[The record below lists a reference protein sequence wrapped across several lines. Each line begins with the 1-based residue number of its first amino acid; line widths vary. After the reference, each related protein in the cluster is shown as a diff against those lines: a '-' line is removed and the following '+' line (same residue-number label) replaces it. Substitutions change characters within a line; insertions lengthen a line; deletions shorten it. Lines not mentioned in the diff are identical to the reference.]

1 MKLSLVLLLLAFS
14 FSSFAEC
21 NREAQFIGTVR
32 NLIVKAATPTTIEN
46 YSYQIRLGH
55 NGSYWFSASGVCPMW
70 EDELESAT
78 VEVAGKPYFANGDAV
93 SGVLVFDQELQDY
106 KLD

>member
-1 MKLSLVLLLLAFS
+1 MKLSLVFLLLVFS
-14 FSSFAEC
+14 ISSFAEC
-21 NREAQFIGTVR
+21 NRETQFIGTVK
-32 NLIVKAATPTTIEN
+32 NLTVNAATPTTVEH
-46 YSYQIRLGH
+46 YSYQIKLGH
-55 NGSYWFSASGVCPMW
+55 NGNYWFSASGVCPMW

-78 VEVAGKPYFANGDAV
+78 VEVAGKPYLANGDAV